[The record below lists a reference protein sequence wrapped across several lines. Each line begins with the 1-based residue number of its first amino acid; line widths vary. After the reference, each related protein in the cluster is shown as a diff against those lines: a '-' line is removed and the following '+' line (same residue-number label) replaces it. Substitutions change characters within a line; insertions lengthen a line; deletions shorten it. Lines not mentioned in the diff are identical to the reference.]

1 MLTSATVQG
10 RQGAVPGYG
19 LKTPPTRL
27 VLPPW
32 LPTWPLT
39 QRALWSGA
47 WLKPSATGYELAG
60 PRIGL
65 EQRGTALDR
74 LKNVAVEII
83 GLSRVEPARPP
94 APKTRPASGLAAHG
108 VKRRAR

>member
-32 LPTWPLT
+32 LPT
-39 QRALWSGA
+39 
-47 WLKPSATGYELAG
+47 G
-60 PRIGL
+60 P
-65 EQRGTALDR
+65 
-74 LKNVAVEII
+74 
-83 GLSRVEPARPP
+83 
-94 APKTRPASGLAAHG
+94 
-108 VKRRAR
+108 